1 MLKHVFRVF
10 PIKKKNTKYTLLSQF
25 YKRLLV

>member
-10 PIKKKNTKYTLLSQF
+10 PIKKNTKYTLLSQF